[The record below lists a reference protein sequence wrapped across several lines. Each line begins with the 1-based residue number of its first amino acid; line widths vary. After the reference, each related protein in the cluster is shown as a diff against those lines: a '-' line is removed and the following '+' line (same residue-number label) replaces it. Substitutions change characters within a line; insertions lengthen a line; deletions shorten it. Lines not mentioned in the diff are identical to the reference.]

1 MRVDRESASGL
12 MAARLYEGAN
22 LLDPS
27 LTVSQV
33 GTNNQSTGLLGP
45 PVSGLLSNADILQRV
60 LLQTTEEV
68 SDKDDVFAAA
78 SSEPMLSDSELRQ
91 MFHALHQGLIARES
105 DQAIVEHVEKAMLFS
120 RQAAVMKGQAKKSD

>member
-1 MRVDRESASGL
+1 MEEVTDIEAIFLPPHTTSIIQPFDQ
-12 MAARLYEGAN
+12 ARDAFLAF
-22 LLDPS
+22 DD
-27 LTVSQV
+27 
-33 GTNNQSTGLLGP
+33 GP

-68 SDKDDVFAAA
+68 SDKDDDVSAAA

-91 MFHALHQGLIARES
+91 MFHALPQGLIARES

>member
-1 MRVDRESASGL
+1 MEEVTDIEAIFLPPHTTSIIQPCDQ
-12 MAARLYEGAN
+12 ARDAFLAF
-22 LLDPS
+22 DD
-27 LTVSQV
+27 
-33 GTNNQSTGLLGP
+33 GP

-91 MFHALHQGLIARES
+91 MFHALPQGLIARES

>member
-1 MRVDRESASGL
+1 MEEVTDIEAIFLPPHTTSIIQPFDQTRDAFL
-12 MAARLYEGAN
+12 AF
-22 LLDPS
+22 DD
-27 LTVSQV
+27 
-33 GTNNQSTGLLGP
+33 GP